1 METKMISLDYS
12 LPASIKAARMKPTK
26 GKTMTIRQDYTPAT
40 QDGLEMYRK
49 TGGDR
54 RWGKGI
60 SQADYKKLS
69 TEKAMARAEAIRAGK
84 PWPSAAAPTRRQQF
98 AEWARIGRKAAAK

>member
-1 METKMISLDYS
+1 MNSFDYS
-12 LPASIKAARMKPTK
+12 LPATIKARLK
-26 GKTMTIRQDYTPAT
+26 GKMVKTMTIRQDYTPAT

-49 TGGDR
+49 TGGDK

-69 TEKAMARAEAIRAGK
+69 TEKAMARAVAIRAGK
-84 PWPSAAAPTRRQQF
+84 PWPPAVAPTRRQQF
-98 AEWARIGRKAAAK
+98 AEWANIGRKAAAK